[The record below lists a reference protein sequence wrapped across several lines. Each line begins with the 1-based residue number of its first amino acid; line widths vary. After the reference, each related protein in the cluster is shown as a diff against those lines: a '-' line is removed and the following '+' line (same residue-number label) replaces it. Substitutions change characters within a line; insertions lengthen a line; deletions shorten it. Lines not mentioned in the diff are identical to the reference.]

1 MSGKKK
7 IETDAVEQWNRAV
20 REAHEGD
27 DASDARSVLEA
38 SDEEV
43 ERRLRE
49 AGVDLDA
56 EAAIADAT
64 YEAMLAKHF
73 PHAAS
78 TASAALDP
86 ASETDEG
93 AHAEPDWVATTES
106 NVVAMPKRPT
116 RSAWVV
122 WLIAAAL
129 ATAGAAYVA
138 GHRREPPPSPP
149 PETPK
154 EEPTTVPPKPTPPE
168 TPIPEPVPE
177 PARPSPKA
185 PH

>member
-1 MSGKKK
+1 MSEEKKSEK
-7 IETDAVEQWNRAV
+7 VTGAAAVEQWNRAV
-20 REAHEGD
+20 REAYVAD
-27 DASDARSVLEA
+27 DPSDASAALEA

-43 ERRLRE
+43 ERQLRE

-56 EAAIADAT
+56 EAARADAT

-78 TASAALDP
+78 PASAALD
-86 ASETDEG
+86 D
-93 AHAEPDWVATTES
+93 AEPAWVATTES
-106 NVVAMPKRPT
+106 NVSPMPRKPT

-138 GHRREPPPSPP
+138 GHRPSPPPSPP
-149 PETPK
+149 PVAPK
-154 EEPTTVPPKPTPPE
+154 EAPTTVTPPTPPAPV
-168 TPIPEPVPE
+168 TPVPAPAPEPD
-177 PARPSPKA
+177 RPSPKA